1 MGGNP
6 ENEQERRPVE
16 ETETQAGGPA
26 GVDVANGRQSRSETS
41 NDAGADAEQRAD
53 GEVASA
59 PEEDELTRL
68 RRETEEL
75 RDQWTRERAEFS
87 NFRKRTIIE
96 RQRARQETIS
106 SFVGELLVALDNFDQ
121 VLNIESVSEEV
132 KNYIVGVQM
141 IRDSF
146 INILQ
151 KHNIKVINPVDEAFD
166 PNRMEALSME
176 NRDDIEKDTV
186 LEVYQSGYVLE
197 YGEGNSHVIRPAR
210 VKVGK
215 ATAASPQQ

>member
-96 RQRARQETIS
+96 PPASQARNDQ
-106 SFVGELLVALDNFDQ
+106 FLCWGVACRPGQLRSG
-121 VLNIESVSEEV
+121 LEHRERERGSEELHRWRADDTRQLHQ
-132 KNYIVGVQM
+132 Y
-141 IRDSF
+141 F
-146 INILQ
+146 A
-151 KHNIKVINPVDEAFD
+151 EA
-166 PNRMEALSME
+166 
-176 NRDDIEKDTV
+176 
-186 LEVYQSGYVLE
+186 Q
-197 YGEGNSHVIRPAR
+197 H
-210 VKVGK
+210 
-215 ATAASPQQ
+215 